1 MNLLFTKMHGTGN
14 DFIVINSELIDKDV
28 KFTDL
33 ALHLCHRK
41 FGIGADQLLL
51 LQPSKWADFRMRIF
65 NADGTEVEMCGNG
78 IRCIAKYIWD
88 RELSDKKKL
97 AIETMAGIHHLEK
110 DDDLIKVDMGEPITE
125 AQKIPVNLEG
135 TVVNHPVNVK
145 DQSFNMTCVS
155 MGNPHAVI
163 VTEDVEKFP
172 VELYGP
178 LLENNELFPNKT
190 NVEFIQFLDARNIKM
205 RVWERGTGE
214 TLACGTGACA
224 ATVASRL
231 LGLTESKMT
240 VHLPGGDLSIEW
252 SQRNNHVFLSG
263 PAVEVFE
270 GAIKI

>member
-14 DFIVINSELIDKDV
+14 DFIVINTELIDKDV
-28 KFTDL
+28 EFNNL
-33 ALHLCHRK
+33 ALKLCHRK

-51 LQPSKWADFRMRIF
+51 LKPSEVSDFGMRIF

-78 IRCIAKYIWD
+78 IRCIAQYIWD

-97 AIETMAGIHHLEK
+97 TIETMAGINNLEK
-110 DDDLIKVDMGEPITE
+110 DGDLIKVDMGVPITE
-125 AQKIPVNLEG
+125 GQKIPVNLEG
-135 TVVNHPVNVK
+135 TIVNHPVTVK
-145 DQSFNMTCVS
+145 EQTFMMTCVS
-155 MGNPHAVI
+155 MGNPHAVLVI
-163 VTEDVEKFP
+163 DNIEKFP

-178 LLENNELFPNKT
+178 LLESNELFPNKT
-190 NVEFIQFLDARNIKM
+190 NVEFIELLDARNIKM

-224 ATVASRL
+224 AAVASHL
-231 LGLTESKMT
+231 LGLTESKVT

-270 GAIKI
+270 GAIKV